1 MLGDCM
7 ILVIGFEKEE
17 LSKLKNILS
26 DFKIYGIPEYCRDW
40 VVEEVIEKAPSFKA
54 NSNWHW
60 RKFILMHGIPNEK
73 VKEVMERVRLLGILD
88 VIFATTT
95 PTSLTWKLEDLLN
108 ELIREDEYFRKLK
121 EEKQKMN
128 TFYLN
133 IRKD

>member
-17 LSKLKNILS
+17 FSKLKNILS
-26 DFKIYGIPEYCRDW
+26 EFKIYGIPEYCRDW

-54 NSNWHW
+54 NSNGHW

>member
-1 MLGDCM
+1 
-7 ILVIGFEKEE
+7 
-17 LSKLKNILS
+17 
-26 DFKIYGIPEYCRDW
+26 
-40 VVEEVIEKAPSFKA
+40 
-54 NSNWHW
+54 
-60 RKFILMHGIPNEK
+60 MHGIPNEK

>member
-17 LSKLKNILS
+17 FSKLKNILS
-26 DFKIYGIPEYCRDW
+26 EFKIYGIPEYCRDW

-73 VKEVMERVRLLGILD
+73 VKRTDIPKRTLCRAPTKTNKAIIIITITFTGRLVPFI
-88 VIFATTT
+88 
-95 PTSLTWKLEDLLN
+95 
-108 ELIREDEYFRKLK
+108 
-121 EEKQKMN
+121 
-128 TFYLN
+128 
-133 IRKD
+133 